1 MKPSERFAKK
11 VWRKPPKS
19 DPKGHKVPA
28 KSGLGKCAI
37 CKEQISST
45 KRRLMRYNTS
55 PTKSRTKTNRPYG
68 GYLCTK
74 CLRKQII
81 ETNRASTEA

>member
-11 VWRKPPKS
+11 VWRKPPKK
-19 DPKGHKVPA
+19 DPVGHKVPA

-37 CKEQISST
+37 CKKQITST
-45 KRRLMRYNTS
+45 KRRLMKDNTK
-55 PTKSRTKTNRPYG
+55 PTKSHTKTNRPYG

-74 CLRKQII
+74 CFRKQII